1 MSAETSGRVLVVDDS
16 RVNRSLLVR
25 AVQEQGY
32 EVAEAENGQA
42 ALAQLAGEGGRD
54 IDAVLLDLEM
64 PELDGYETLR
74 RMKADPRLR
83 HVPVIIISAVDDLT
97 SVVRCIEMGATD
109 YLPRPFD
116 AAILRARLSAS
127 LATKHLHDLERQ
139 YTARQAE
146 LLETIE
152 RQSAELAH
160 FLSPQVAA
168 LVSSQEGH
176 ALLEGHRRL
185 ITAVFCDLRGFTA
198 FSETAEPEELFG
210 VLREYQ
216 AAMGE
221 LVVEYGGTLEHFA
234 GDGLLV
240 FFNDPQ
246 PVADHEQQAVRMAVA
261 MRGRFE
267 ALQQRWH
274 KRGYDLGFGVG
285 IAVGHATLGRIGF
298 EGRYDYGAIGMVV
311 IMASRLSSEAAAG
324 QILLS
329 QRAFAAVE
337 DLVVGES
344 IGEVSLKGFSRPVPV
359 HNVVGLREEA
369 ADPRPLIHGPRGG
382 THVRLQ
388 DKVTLITGAGGGM
401 GRVAAQLFAA
411 EGARVVVAEFD
422 AAAGEETARL
432 VREAGGEASFIKAD
446 VSAEAD
452 AKAMVDHAVAT
463 YGRLDCL
470 YNNAG
475 VMPEA
480 DHSVVDTDVATW
492 DKVMAVN
499 VRGVFLGCKY
509 AIPAMIAAG
518 GGSIINIASFV
529 AILGCSVPQD
539 AYTASKGALLAM
551 TRSLAVQFGPQGIR
565 TNAICPGPVE
575 TPLLMDWLVKDEAA
589 KRIRLARN
597 PTGRFGKPE
606 EIVYLAM
613 YLASDESRWTNG
625 ASLVVDGGISVNYF

>member
-1 MSAETSGRVLVVDDS
+1 
-16 RVNRSLLVR
+16 
-25 AVQEQGY
+25 
-32 EVAEAENGQA
+32 
-42 ALAQLAGEGGRD
+42 
-54 IDAVLLDLEM
+54 
-64 PELDGYETLR
+64 
-74 RMKADPRLR
+74 
-83 HVPVIIISAVDDLT
+83 
-97 SVVRCIEMGATD
+97 
-109 YLPRPFD
+109 
-116 AAILRARLSAS
+116 
-127 LATKHLHDLERQ
+127 
-139 YTARQAE
+139 
-146 LLETIE
+146 
-152 RQSAELAH
+152 
-160 FLSPQVAA
+160 
-168 LVSSQEGH
+168 
-176 ALLEGHRRL
+176 
-185 ITAVFCDLRGFTA
+185 
-198 FSETAEPEELFG
+198 
-210 VLREYQ
+210 
-216 AAMGE
+216 
-221 LVVEYGGTLEHFA
+221 
-234 GDGLLV
+234 
-240 FFNDPQ
+240 
-246 PVADHEQQAVRMAVA
+246 
-261 MRGRFE
+261 
-267 ALQQRWH
+267 
-274 KRGYDLGFGVG
+274 
-285 IAVGHATLGRIGF
+285 
-298 EGRYDYGAIGMVV
+298 
-311 IMASRLSSEAAAG
+311 
-324 QILLS
+324 
-329 QRAFAAVE
+329 
-337 DLVVGES
+337 
-344 IGEVSLKGFSRPVPV
+344 
-359 HNVVGLREEA
+359 
-369 ADPRPLIHGPRGG
+369 
-382 THVRLQ
+382 VRLQ

-422 AAAGEETARL
+422 RTAGEETVRL
-432 VREAGGEASFIKAD
+432 VREAGGDASFIKVD

-452 AKAMVDHAVAT
+452 AKSMVDHAVAT

-597 PTGRFGKPE
+597 PMGRFGKPE
-606 EIVYLAM
+606 EIVYLAL